1 MFDLELAFRFG
12 AALGLGLLLGLERE
26 RKRDAELLFGGVRTF
41 ALIALLGALGAF
53 LERELNQGW
62 LVLAAFLAVS
72 ALVVVSYTTTAARGE
87 LGITTEISA
96 LLAFIVGALCGW
108 DKVGVASVVTVVC
121 LLLLT
126 LKDYLH
132 RLARRVE
139 LEDVEATLKF
149 AVISVIILP
158 LLPNET
164 FGPPPLDVINPY
176 KIWLMVVLIAG
187 LNFLGY
193 VLVKVFGNEHGL
205 VVTGILG
212 GLVSSTAVTL
222 SFSQRSR
229 QEPAMSSA
237 FVLAIVVAWTIMFL
251 RVVVM
256 VGLVNPSLAAVLG
269 LPLGLMAVTGVLVS
283 LALWR
288 RTRSQE
294 TGVVTAGANPFE
306 LGEAIKFGLLFGV
319 VTVVAKAAEVYLGET
334 GLYLAGA
341 VAGLT
346 DVDAISLSMANLA
359 TANPESLRIAARTI
373 VIAVLSNTLVKTGMA
388 VFLGAPALRRTLLLA
403 TLPVVDRGGCRGRNR
418 RPRQLELIQLIGRV
432 GVLST

>member
-1 MFDLELAFRFG
+1 MFDLELALRFG

-53 LERELNQGW
+53 VERELNEGW
-62 LVLAAFLAVS
+62 LVLAAFVAVG
-72 ALVVVSYTTTAARGE
+72 ALVVVSYITTAARGE
-87 LGITTEISA
+87 MGITTEISA

-108 DKVGVASVVTVVC
+108 DRVGVASVSTVVC

-139 LEDVEATLKF
+139 LADVEATLQF

-176 KIWLMVVLIAG
+176 NIWLMVVLIAG

-193 VLVKVFGNEHGL
+193 VLVKVLGNEHGL
-205 VVTGILG
+205 LATGILG

-237 FVLAIVVAWTIMFL
+237 FVLAIVAAWTIMFV

-256 VGLVNPSLAAVLG
+256 VGLVNVSLAAVLG
-269 LPLGLMAVTGVLVS
+269 VPLGLMAAAGALVS
-283 LALWR
+283 LVLWR
-288 RTRSQE
+288 RTRSPE
-294 TGVVTAGANPFE
+294 TGVVAAGANPFE
-306 LGEAIKFGLLFGV
+306 LAEAIKFGLLFGV
-319 VTVVAKAAEVYLGET
+319 VTVVAKAAQVYLGET

-359 TANPESLRIAARTI
+359 TADAENLKVAARTI
-373 VIAVLSNTLVKTGMA
+373 VIAVLSNTLVKAGMA
-388 VFLGAPALRRTLLLA
+388 VFLGTPALRRTVLLA
-403 TLPVVDRGGCRGRNR
+403 TLFLLFAAAVGAVIVGRA
-418 RPRQLELIQLIGRV
+418 
-432 GVLST
+432 S

>member
-1 MFDLELAFRFG
+1 MFDLDLALRFS
-12 AALGLGLLLGLERE
+12 AAIGLGLLLGLERE

-41 ALIALLGALGAF
+41 ALIALLGALGAYVA
-53 LERELNQGW
+53 RELNEGW
-62 LVLAAFLAVS
+62 LVLAAFVAVG
-72 ALVVVSYTTTAARGE
+72 ALVVVSYITTAARGE

-108 DKVGVASVVTVVC
+108 DRVGVASVATVVC

-164 FGPPPLDVINPY
+164 FGPAPLNVINPY

-193 VLVKVFGNEHGL
+193 VLVKVLGNEHGL
-205 VVTGILG
+205 FVTGILG

-229 QEPAMSSA
+229 QEPAMSAA
-237 FVLAIVVAWTIMFL
+237 FVLAITVAWTIMFV

-256 VGLVNPSLAAVLG
+256 VGLANPSLAAILS
-269 LPLGLMAVTGVLVS
+269 LPLGLMAVTGMVVS
-283 LALWR
+283 LVLWR
-288 RTRSQE
+288 HSRSRE
-294 TGVVTAGANPFE
+294 TGVVTTGANPFE
-306 LGEAIKFGLLFGV
+306 LGEAIKFGLFFG
-319 VTVVAKAAEVYLGET
+319 VVAKAAEVYLGET

-359 TANPESLRIAARTI
+359 TADGESLKIAARTI
-373 VIAVLSNTLVKTGMA
+373 VVAVLSNTLAKTGMA
-388 VFLGAPALRRTLLLA
+388 VFLGTAALRRTLLLA
-403 TLPVVDRGGCRGRNR
+403 TLFFLIAGAAGAIIVGRA
-418 RPRQLELIQLIGRV
+418 
-432 GVLST
+432 S

>member
-1 MFDLELAFRFG
+1 MFDLDLALRFG

-41 ALIALLGALGAF
+41 ALIALLGAVGAF
-53 LERELNQGW
+53 VQRELHEGW
-62 LVLAAFLAVS
+62 LVLAAFIALS
-72 ALVVVSYTTTAARGE
+72 ALVIVSYMTTASRGE
-87 LGITTEISA
+87 LGITTEITA

-108 DKVGVASVVTVVC
+108 DRIGVASVTTVVC

-132 RLARRVE
+132 RLARHVE
-139 LEDVEATLKF
+139 LADVEATLQF

-158 LLPNET
+158 LLPNEM
-164 FGPPPLDVINPY
+164 FGPAPLNVINPY

-193 VLVKVFGNEHGL
+193 VLVKVLGSEHGL
-205 VVTGILG
+205 LATGILG

-229 QEPAMSSA
+229 QEPAMASA
-237 FVLAIVVAWTIMFL
+237 CVLAIVAAWTIMFL

-256 VGLVNPSLAAVLG
+256 VRLVNASLAAVLG
-269 LPLGLMAVTGVLVS
+269 LPLGLMAAGGVLVA
-283 LALWR
+283 LVLWR
-288 RTRSQE
+288 RTQE

-319 VTVVAKAAEVYLGET
+319 VTVVAKAAEVYMGET

-359 TANPESLRIAARTI
+359 AADAESLKVAARTI

-388 VFLGAPALRRTLLLA
+388 VFLGAPALRRTLLLV
-403 TLPVVDRGGCRGRNR
+403 TLLVLIAAAVGAVIVGRG
-418 RPRQLELIQLIGRV
+418 
-432 GVLST
+432 S

>member
-1 MFDLELAFRFG
+1 MFDLDLALRFG
-12 AALGLGLLLGLERE
+12 AAVGLGLLLGLERE
-26 RKRDAELLFGGVRTF
+26 RKREAELLFGGVRTF
-41 ALIALLGALGAF
+41 ALIALIGAVGTYV
-53 LERELNQGW
+53 ERELNQGW
-62 LVLAAFLAVS
+62 LLLIAFMAVG
-72 ALVVVSYTTTAARGE
+72 ALVVVSYITTAARGE
-87 LGITTEISA
+87 MGITTEISA
-96 LLAFIVGALCGW
+96 LLAFIVGVLCGW
-108 DKVGVASVVTVVC
+108 DRVGVASVTTVVC

-139 LEDVEATLKF
+139 LEDVEATVKF

-158 LLPNET
+158 LLPDAM
-164 FGPPPLDVINPY
+164 FGPPPLNVINPY

-187 LNFLGY
+187 LNFVGY
-193 VLVKVFGNEHGL
+193 VLVKVLGNEHGL
-205 VVTGILG
+205 LATGILG

-229 QEPAMSSA
+229 QEPLRSSA
-237 FVLAIVVAWTIMFL
+237 FVLAIMAAWTIMFL
-251 RVVVM
+251 RVAVI
-256 VGLVNPSLAAVLG
+256 VGVVNPSLAKVLG
-269 LPLGLMAVTGVLVS
+269 LPLGLMAAVGAVLS
-283 LALWR
+283 LVLWR
-288 RTRSQE
+288 RSSRE

-306 LGEAIKFGLLFGV
+306 LGEAVKFGLLFGV

-359 TANPESLRIAARTI
+359 AAGNGNLTVAARTV

-388 VFLGAPALRRTLLLA
+388 LFWGTPTLRRILLLA
-403 TLPVVDRGGCRGRNR
+403 TLLILIAAVVGAVIVSGGR
-418 RPRQLELIQLIGRV
+418 
-432 GVLST
+432 

>member
-1 MFDLELAFRFG
+1 MFDLDLALRFS
-12 AALGLGLLLGLERE
+12 AAIGLGLLLGLERE

-41 ALIALLGALGAF
+41 ALIALLGAVGTF
-53 LERELNQGW
+53 LERELSQGW
-62 LVLAAFLAVS
+62 LVLAAFVAVG
-72 ALVVVSYTTTAARGE
+72 ALVVVSYAMTAARGE
-87 LGITTEISA
+87 LGITTEITA

-108 DKVGVASVVTVVC
+108 DRVGVASVATVVC

-164 FGPPPLDVINPY
+164 FGPPPLNVINPY

-193 VLVKVFGNEHGL
+193 VLVKVLGNEHGL
-205 VVTGILG
+205 FVTGILG

-229 QEPAMSSA
+229 QEPAMAAA
-237 FVLAIVVAWTIMFL
+237 FVLAITVAWTIMFL

-256 VGLVNPSLAAVLG
+256 VGLTNPSLAAILS
-269 LPLGLMAVTGVLVS
+269 LPLGLLAATGMLVS
-283 LALWR
+283 LVLWR
-288 RTRSQE
+288 HSRSRE
-294 TGVVTAGANPFE
+294 TGVVTTGANPFE

-359 TANPESLRIAARTI
+359 AADGESLKIAARTI
-373 VIAVLSNTLVKTGMA
+373 VVAVLSNTLAKTGMA
-388 VFLGAPALRRTLLLA
+388 VFLGTPALRRTLLWA
-403 TLPVVDRGGCRGRNR
+403 TLFFLIAGAAGAIIVGRA
-418 RPRQLELIQLIGRV
+418 
-432 GVLST
+432 S

>member
-1 MFDLELAFRFG
+1 M
-12 AALGLGLLLGLERE
+12 
-26 RKRDAELLFGGVRTF
+26 
-41 ALIALLGALGAF
+41 
-53 LERELNQGW
+53 
-62 LVLAAFLAVS
+62 LAAFVAVS
-72 ALVVVSYTTTAARGE
+72 ALVVVSYAMTAARGE
-87 LGITTEISA
+87 LGITTEITA

-108 DKVGVASVVTVVC
+108 DKVAVASVATVVC

-139 LEDVEATLKF
+139 LADVEATLKF

-158 LLPNET
+158 LLPMRRLARRLWMSSIRT
-164 FGPPPLDVINPY
+164 S
-176 KIWLMVVLIAG
+176 IWLMVVLIAG
-187 LNFLGY
+187 LNFMGY
-193 VLVKVFGNEHGL
+193 VLVKVLGNEHGL

-222 SFSQRSR
+222 SFAQRSR

-237 FVLAIVVAWTIMFL
+237 FVLAIVVSWTIMFL
-251 RVVVM
+251 RVVVLVGM
-256 VGLVNPSLAAVLG
+256 VNRSLAGVLA
-269 LPLGLMAVTGVLVS
+269 LALGLMATTGLLVS
-283 LALWR
+283 LVLWR
-288 RTRSQE
+288 RTRSHE
-294 TGVVTAGANPFE
+294 KGVVTAGANPFE

-319 VTVVAKAAEVYLGET
+319 VMVVAKAAEAYLGET

-359 TANPESLRIAARTI
+359 TANPESLKVAARTI

-388 VFLGAPALRRTLLLA
+388 VFLGAPALRRTILLA
-403 TLPVVDRGGCRGRNR
+403 TLPLLIAAAVGTIVVGRG
-418 RPRQLELIQLIGRV
+418 
-432 GVLST
+432 S

>member
-1 MFDLELAFRFG
+1 MFDLDLALRFG

-41 ALIALLGALGAF
+41 ALIALLGAVGVF
-53 LERELNQGW
+53 VERELNQGW
-62 LVLAAFLAVS
+62 LVLVAFIAVG
-72 ALVVVSYTTTAARGE
+72 ALVVVSYITTAARGE
-87 LGITTEISA
+87 MGITTEISA

-108 DKVGVASVVTVVC
+108 DRVGVASVATVVC

-139 LEDVEATLKF
+139 LEDVEATLQF

-193 VLVKVFGNEHGL
+193 VLVKVFGSEHGL

-237 FVLAIVVAWTIMFL
+237 FVLAIVVAWTIMFF

-269 LPLGLMAVTGVLVS
+269 LPLGLMAATGVLIS
-283 LALWR
+283 LVLWR
-288 RTRSQE
+288 RTRSRE

-306 LGEAIKFGLLFGV
+306 LGEAIKFGLIFGV

-334 GLYLAGA
+334 GLYLAGV

-359 TANPESLRIAARTI
+359 TADPESLEVAGRTI
-373 VIAVLSNTLVKTGMA
+373 VIAVLSNTLVKAGMA
-388 VFLGAPALRRTLLLA
+388 VFLGTPPLRRTVLLA
-403 TLPVVDRGGCRGRNR
+403 TLFLLIAAAAGAVIVGRA
-418 RPRQLELIQLIGRV
+418 
-432 GVLST
+432 S

>member
-1 MFDLELAFRFG
+1 MFDLQLAIRLG

-26 RKRDAELLFGGVRTF
+26 RKRDAEMLFGGVRTF
-41 ALIALLGALGAF
+41 ALIALLGALGAYMD
-53 LERELNQGW
+53 RELDQRW
-62 LVLAAFLAVS
+62 LVVAAFIAVS
-72 ALVVVSYTTTAARGE
+72 ALVLMSYATTASRGE

-96 LLAFIVGALCGW
+96 LLAFVAGALCGW
-108 DKVGVASVVTVVC
+108 DNVAVASVATVVS

-126 LKDYLH
+126 LKDFLH
-132 RLARRVE
+132 GLARRVE
-139 LEDVEATLKF
+139 LTDVEATLQF

-164 FGPPPLDVINPY
+164 FGPPPIDVINPY

-193 VLVKVFGNEHGL
+193 VLVKVLGGEHGFI
-205 VVTGILG
+205 VTGMLG

-229 QEPAMSSA
+229 REPAMSNA
-237 FVLAIVVAWTIMFL
+237 FVLAIVVAWTIMFI
-251 RVVVM
+251 RVIVM
-256 VGLVNPSLAAVLG
+256 VALVNWEMARGLALVLGWVAATGLV
-269 LPLGLMAVTGVLVS
+269 VS
-283 LALWR
+283 LLLWR
-288 RTRSQE
+288 RSRSHE

-306 LGEAIKFGLLFGV
+306 LREAIKFGLLFGV
-319 VTVVAKAAEVYLGET
+319 VTVAAKAAEAYLGAA

-359 TANPESLRIAARTI
+359 RTSPQILTIAQRAI
-373 VIAVLSNTLVKTGMA
+373 VIAVISNTLVKCAMA
-388 VFLGAPALRRTLLLA
+388 AFMGAPALRRTMIGVTLLLFA
-403 TLPVVDRGGCRGRNR
+403 SAGGGI
-418 RPRQLELIQLIGRV
+418 LFA
-432 GVLST
+432 

>member
-1 MFDLELAFRFG
+1 MFDLDLALRFG

-41 ALIALLGALGAF
+41 ALIALLGAVGAF
-53 LERELNQGW
+53 LERELDQGW
-62 LVLAAFLAVS
+62 LLLATFVAVS
-72 ALVVVSYTTTAARGE
+72 VLVIVSYATTAIRGE
-87 LGITTEISA
+87 VGITTEITA

-108 DKVGVASVVTVVC
+108 NKVGVASVATVVC

-126 LKDYLH
+126 LKDFLH

-139 LEDVEATLKF
+139 LEDVEAILQF

-158 LLPNET
+158 LLPNQN
-164 FGPPPLDVINPY
+164 FGPPPVDVINPY

-193 VLVKVFGNEHGL
+193 LLVKVLGNEHGFL
-205 VVTGILG
+205 LTGILG

-229 QEPAMSSA
+229 REPAMSSA

-256 VGLVNPSLAAVLG
+256 VGLVNRALAGGLAVGLG
-269 LPLGLMAVTGVLVS
+269 AMAVAGLIVS
-283 LALWR
+283 LLLWR
-288 RTRSQE
+288 RIRSRE

-306 LGEAIKFGLLFGV
+306 LSEAIKFGVLFGI
-319 VTVVAKAAEVYLGET
+319 VTVVAKAAEVYFGAT

-359 TANPESLRIAARTI
+359 TADAERLTVAARTI

-388 VFLGAPALRRTLLLA
+388 VFVGAPALRRTLLLA
-403 TLPVVDRGGCRGRNR
+403 TLVVLIAAAVGAVIVSRG
-418 RPRQLELIQLIGRV
+418 
-432 GVLST
+432 S

>member
-1 MFDLELAFRFG
+1 MFDLYLALQFG

-41 ALIALLGALGAF
+41 ALISLLGAVGAF

-62 LVLAAFLAVS
+62 LVLAAFVAVG
-72 ALVVVSYTTTAARGE
+72 ALVVVSYITTAARGE
-87 LGITTEISA
+87 MGITTEISA
-96 LLAFIVGALCGW
+96 LLAFIVGVLCGW
-108 DKVGVASVVTVVC
+108 DRVGVASATTVVC

-132 RLARRVE
+132 RLAQRVE
-139 LEDVEATLKF
+139 LEDVEATVKF

-158 LLPNET
+158 LLPNDM
-164 FGPPPLDVINPY
+164 FGPPPLNVINPY

-187 LNFLGY
+187 LNFFGY
-193 VLVKVFGNEHGL
+193 VLVKVLGNEHGL
-205 VVTGILG
+205 LATGILG

-237 FVLAIVVAWTIMFL
+237 FVLAIMAAWTIMFL
-251 RVVVM
+251 RVVVI
-256 VGLVNPSLAAVLG
+256 VGVVNPSLAAALG
-269 LPLGLMAVTGVLVS
+269 LPLGLMAAAGAVVS
-283 LALWR
+283 LVLWR
-288 RTRSQE
+288 RARSRE

-319 VTVVAKAAEVYLGET
+319 VTVVAKAAEVYLGDV

-341 VAGLT
+341 LAGLT

-359 TANPESLRIAARTI
+359 TSGGGNLTVAARTI

-388 VFLGAPALRRTLLLA
+388 VFVGTPTLRRILLFATLLILMA
-403 TLPVVDRGGCRGRNR
+403 AVVGTVIVRDGR
-418 RPRQLELIQLIGRV
+418 
-432 GVLST
+432 

>member
-1 MFDLELAFRFG
+1 MFDLDLALRFS

-41 ALIALLGALGAF
+41 ALIALLGAVGAF
-53 LERELNQGW
+53 LDHELNQGW
-62 LVLAAFLAVS
+62 LLLAAFIAVS
-72 ALVVVSYTTTAARGE
+72 GLVVVSYAMTAARGE
-87 LGITTEISA
+87 LGITTEITA

-108 DKVGVASVVTVVC
+108 DRVGVASVVTVVC

-158 LLPNET
+158 LLPNEM
-164 FGPPPLDVINPY
+164 FGPPPLSVINPY

-187 LNFLGY
+187 LNFFGY
-193 VLVKVFGNEHGL
+193 VLVKALGNEHGL
-205 VVTGILG
+205 LATGILG

-222 SFSQRSR
+222 SLSQRSR

-237 FVLAIVVAWTIMFL
+237 FVLAIVAAWTIMFL
-251 RVVVM
+251 RVVVI
-256 VGLVNPSLAAVLG
+256 VGLVNSSLAAVLG
-269 LPLGLMAVTGVLVS
+269 LPLGSMAVTGVLVS
-283 LALWR
+283 LMLWR

-341 VAGLT
+341 AAGLT

-359 TANPESLRIAARTI
+359 TADAESLQVAARTI
-373 VIAVLSNTLVKTGMA
+373 VIAVLSNTLMKTGMA

-403 TLPVVDRGGCRGRNR
+403 TLLVLIAGAAGIVVGRGG
-418 RPRQLELIQLIGRV
+418 
-432 GVLST
+432 

>member
-1 MFDLELAFRFG
+1 MFDLNLALRFG

-62 LVLAAFLAVS
+62 LVLAAFVAVS
-72 ALVVVSYTTTAARGE
+72 ALVVVSYITTAARGE
-87 LGITTEISA
+87 MGITTEISA

-108 DKVGVASVVTVVC
+108 DRAGVASVTTVVC

-139 LEDVEATLKF
+139 LEDVEATLQF
-149 AVISVIILP
+149 AVISIIILP

-164 FGPPPLDVINPY
+164 FGPAPLNVINPY

-193 VLVKVFGNEHGL
+193 VLVKVLGNEHGL

-237 FVLAIVVAWTIMFL
+237 FVLAIIAAWTIMFL
-251 RVVVM
+251 RVVVI
-256 VGLVNPSLAAVLG
+256 VGVINPSLASVLG
-269 LPLGLMAVTGVLVS
+269 SPLGSMAATGSLISLV
-283 LALWR
+283 LWR
-288 RTRSQE
+288 RARSPE

-319 VTVVAKAAEVYLGET
+319 VTVVAKAAQVYLGET

-359 TANPESLRIAARTI
+359 AAGGANITVAARTI

-388 VFLGAPALRRTLLLA
+388 VFLGTPALRRILLLA
-403 TLPVVDRGGCRGRNR
+403 TLLVFIAAVVGAV
-418 RPRQLELIQLIGRV
+418 IVV
-432 GVLST
+432 GAR

>member
-1 MFDLELAFRFG
+1 MFDLDLALRFG

-41 ALIALLGALGAF
+41 ALIALLGAVGAF
-53 LERELNQGW
+53 VEHELNEGW
-62 LVLAAFLAVS
+62 LVLAAFVAVG

-108 DKVGVASVVTVVC
+108 DRVGVASVATVVC

-158 LLPNET
+158 LLPNEA
-164 FGPPPLDVINPY
+164 FGPSPLNVINPY

-193 VLVKVFGNEHGL
+193 VLVKVLGNEHGL
-205 VVTGILG
+205 LVTGVLG

-222 SFSQRSR
+222 GFSQRSR

-237 FVLAIVVAWTIMFL
+237 FVLAIVVSWTIMFL

-256 VGLVNPSLAAVLG
+256 VGLVNPALAAVLG
-269 LPLGLMAVTGVLVS
+269 LPLGLMVATGVLVS

-306 LGEAIKFGLLFGV
+306 FGEAIKFGLLFGV

-359 TANPESLRIAARTI
+359 TADTESLKVAARTI
-373 VIAVLSNTLVKTGMA
+373 IIAVLSNTLVKAGMG

-403 TLPVVDRGGCRGRNR
+403 TLFLLIAAAAGAAIVGRA
-418 RPRQLELIQLIGRV
+418 
-432 GVLST
+432 S